1 MATQGER
8 EQDNDITTSHD
19 LHDLDDDHELEKP
32 TPLPVVPL
40 FSVYLIQLT
49 EPITATVIYP
59 FINQFVRE
67 TGITGGDEKKTGYYA
82 GIIVREDPLC
92 PPLDSQI

>member
-1 MATQGER
+1 MAETESIQAEGDFLLHNDGVQ
-8 EQDNDITTSHD
+8 EQ
-19 LHDLDDDHELEKP
+19 P
-32 TPLPVVPL
+32 TPLPKL
-40 FSVYLIQLT
+40 QLYSVFLIQAA

-82 GIIVREDPLC
+82 GLIVRI
-92 PPLDSQI
+92 SSFT